1 MENSIKVGYDSKT
14 NLYTF
19 KTPGG
24 YIAKNVCVNGN
35 PITDPLR
42 GQKVGELMTMNEK
55 PETITYE
62 TSQRKLIGYD
72 CIETNTTV
80 SVKSYLEMKAI
91 IEITREYN
99 DSDDGDG
106 YTYDSIED
114 EVVATRFFRNY
125 KAIYENVDTVHNM
138 DIEFINYPA
147 SEYLNIVPL
156 YSIDAKNVFET
167 KCKYTPN
174 NIDTFKE
181 LCKARGIDI
190 SRIDIPTHSGLRY
203 ATIDKKYMSGMEAFE
218 RASNREIIASYDE
231 CITTM
236 NSAKSKLT
244 ELFNFHFAK
253 QSQNVLDEST
263 VGSLLTQ
270 LQNLQTSVNKLD
282 VKVKDETS
290 QRSVSQRI
298 NELIRVYKELA

>member
-24 YIAKNVCVNGN
+24 YIAKNVCVNGK

-203 ATIDKKYMSGMEAFE
+203 ATIDKKYISGMEAFE
-218 RASNREIIASYDE
+218 RSLNREIIASYDE

-244 ELFNFHFAK
+244 ELLNFHFAK

>member
-42 GQKVGELMTMNEK
+42 GQKVGELMTINEK

-62 TSQRKLIGYD
+62 TSQRTLIGYD
-72 CIETNTTV
+72 CIETNNTV
-80 SVKSYLEMKAI
+80 SQKTYREMLAL
-91 IEITREYN
+91 IENTRECN
-99 DSDDGDG
+99 DDSTEDE

-125 KAIYENVDTVHNM
+125 KAIFENVDKVHNM
-138 DIEFINYPA
+138 NIEFISYPV

-156 YSIDAKNVFET
+156 CSIDARNVFET

-174 NIDTFKE
+174 NIDTFKD

-203 ATIDKKYMSGMEAFE
+203 ATIDKKYISGMEAFE
-218 RASNREIIASYDE
+218 RSLNREIIASYDE

-244 ELFNFHFAK
+244 ELLNFHFAK

>member
-1 MENSIKVGYDSKT
+1 MDNSIKVGYDSKT

-19 KTPGG
+19 KTPGN
-24 YIAKNVCVNGN
+24 YTAKNVCVNGK

-62 TSQRKLIGYD
+62 TSERKLIGYD
-72 CIETNTTV
+72 NTETITTI
-80 SVKSYLEMKAI
+80 SVKEYQETIALIDK
-91 IEITREYN
+91 TRDY
-99 DSDDGDG
+99 DGDSEEFR
-106 YTYDSIED
+106 YDTLED
-114 EVVATRFFRNY
+114 ELFAVRFYRTH
-125 KAIYENVDTVHNM
+125 KAIYENVDTVHNI
-138 DIEFINYPA
+138 DIEFINYPV

-174 NIDTFKE
+174 NIDTFKD

-203 ATIDKKYMSGMEAFE
+203 ATIDKKYISGMEAFE
-218 RASNREIIASYDE
+218 RSLNREIIASYDE
-231 CITTM
+231 CLNTM
-236 NSAKSKLT
+236 NSTKSKLT
-244 ELFNFHFAK
+244 ELINFHFAK

-263 VGSLLTQ
+263 VGNLLTQ
-270 LQNLQTSVNKLD
+270 LQNLQSSVNNLD
-282 VKVKDETS
+282 VKVKDESS

-298 NELIRVYKELA
+298 GELIRVYKELA

>member
-1 MENSIKVGYDSKT
+1 MKNSIKVGYDSKT

-19 KTPGG
+19 KTPGD
-24 YIAKNVCVNGN
+24 YSAKNVCVNGN

-62 TSQRKLIGYD
+62 TSQRTLIGYD

-80 SVKSYLEMKAI
+80 SQKSYREMLAL
-91 IEITREYN
+91 IENTREYN

-174 NIDTFKE
+174 NIDTFKN
-181 LCKARGIDI
+181 LCKVRGIDI

-203 ATIDKKYMSGMEAFE
+203 ATIDKKYISGMEAFE
-218 RASNREIIASYDE
+218 RISNREIIASYDE

-244 ELFNFHFAK
+244 ELLNFHFAK

>member
-1 MENSIKVGYDSKT
+1 MKNSIKVGYDSKT

-24 YIAKNVCVNGN
+24 YIAKNVCVNGK

-80 SVKSYLEMKAI
+80 SVKSYLEMKAL
-91 IEITREYN
+91 IEITREYD
-99 DSDDGDG
+99 DSDDDGG

-125 KAIYENVDTVHNM
+125 KVIYKNVDKVHNM
-138 DIEFINYPA
+138 DIEFINYPV

-156 YSIDAKNVFET
+156 CSIDAKNVFET

-174 NIDTFKE
+174 NIDTFKD

-203 ATIDKKYMSGMEAFE
+203 ATIDKKYISGMEAFE
-218 RASNREIIASYDE
+218 RSLNREIIASYDE

-244 ELFNFHFAK
+244 ELLNFHFAK